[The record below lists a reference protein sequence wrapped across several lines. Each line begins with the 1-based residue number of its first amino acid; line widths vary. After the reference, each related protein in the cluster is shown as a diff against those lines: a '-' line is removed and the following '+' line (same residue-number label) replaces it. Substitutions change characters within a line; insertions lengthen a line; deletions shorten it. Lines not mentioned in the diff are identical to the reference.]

1 MSRVEV
7 IGWRTYVIAG
17 GDRNALD
24 GLPPSPLLV
33 RALSLQTQCSRRPKR
48 PLRVAF
54 RVGGLLVC
62 DFIRLFTD
70 REHNVMVDTNV

>member
-48 PLRVAF
+48 PLRV
-54 RVGGLLVC
+54 GLP
-62 DFIRLFTD
+62 
-70 REHNVMVDTNV
+70 E

>member
-7 IGWRTYVIAG
+7 IGWRAYVIAG

-24 GLPPSPLLV
+24 GLPLSPLLV

-54 RVGGLLVC
+54 RMGGYSSVISSG
-62 DFIRLFTD
+62 FPRIENT
-70 REHNVMVDTNV
+70 M